1 MNQANGRWICSCSSS
16 LTRFLSVC
24 PGVRR
29 LWRITGSRLE
39 GLPAAGKPRAG
50 AAASPLST
58 EDTGYHRVTLPL
70 CGCARKREM
79 NPKFRRS
86 VLCSLPDTAL
96 LRRAHAALA
105 QEEGC
110 PPPVKKVMRKRQF
123 RREAP
128 CGSHQSQTS
137 LLLQDAVTV
146 PANVSGLGTALAPQR
161 MPVGRTAA
169 RRCPQL
175 SLPPSGCSDSGP
187 RFCDN
192 PTGGS

>member
-1 MNQANGRWICSCSSS
+1 MGFQK
-16 LTRFLSVC
+16 L
-24 PGVRR
+24 
-29 LWRITGSRLE
+29 GSPE
-39 GLPAAGKPRAG
+39 QG
-50 AAASPLST
+50 AAASPLSM
-58 EDTGYHRVTLPL
+58 EDTGYHCVTLPL

-86 VLCSLPDTAL
+86 VLCSLRDTAL

-110 PPPVKKVMRKRQF
+110 PASVKKVIRKRQF

-128 CGSHQSQTS
+128 CGSHQSHTS
-137 LLLQDAVTV
+137 LLLQDAVTI
-146 PANVSGLGTALAPQR
+146 PANVSSLGSALAPRR
-161 MPVGRTAA
+161 MPVGRRAA

-175 SLPPSGCSDSGP
+175 SLLPSGCSDSGP

-192 PTGGS
+192 PTGGASSS